1 MKTFR
6 TESLLFVVVLLF
18 AVNSAVDAQT
28 AGSLEGNWMGTLQIP
43 SGELRVVFRISK
55 NADGT
60 YGGFTDSPDQYQF
73 GIRLGS
79 VTFQDGSVRIEVPG
93 VGSYEGKMV
102 ASDTIEGGLYA
113 GKLPLTLKRVE
124 QTPEPPRRPQTPQK
138 PYPYREEEVAYD
150 NAAASVRIAG
160 TLTIPAGNGPFPAVL
175 LIAGSGAADRDETI
189 FAHKPFL
196 VLADHLTRMGI
207 AVLRVDKRG
216 VGQTTGT
223 FRGSGIK
230 DFASDALAGVQYLKT
245 RPEVDGKKIGLVGH
259 SEGGGTAS
267 VVATQSRDVSYVVL
281 LGSMGMSGYDI
292 LVLQD
297 GTEARAAGKSD
308 EEIAL
313 IRGYSRRF
321 YSIILEETER
331 TAIEERARKLQ
342 DSLTEA
348 EKKALGWP
356 NLGGSLS
363 LNWALNPAARE
374 MLQFDICPILRK
386 VSCPVLALNGSK
398 DSQVPPKENLGGIAR
413 ELKAGG
419 NRNVTIREMPG
430 LNHLF
435 QTCETGATSEYVKIE
450 ETMAP
455 AALEAISSWIAEQ
468 R

>member
-1 MKTFR
+1 MNPIRVALVTI
-6 TESLLFVVVLLF
+6 TAALSFVVCGM
-18 AVNSAVDAQT
+18 ASVDAP
-28 AGSLEGNWMGTLQIP
+28 GLLEGNWMGTLTIP
-43 SGELRVVFRISK
+43 SGELRVVFRILK

-79 VTFQDGSVRIEVPG
+79 VTFQDGSVSIEVPG
-93 VGSYEGKMV
+93 VGSYQGKMV

-124 QTPEPPRRPQTPQK
+124 QTPEPPRRPQIPQK

-150 NAAASVRIAG
+150 NSAASVRIAG

-196 VLADHLTRMGI
+196 VLADHLTRKGI

-259 SEGGGTAS
+259 SEGGATAS
-267 VVATQSRDVSYVVL
+267 VVAAQTHDVAYIVL

-430 LNHLF
+430 MNHLF

>member
-1 MKTFR
+1 
-6 TESLLFVVVLLF
+6 
-18 AVNSAVDAQT
+18 
-28 AGSLEGNWMGTLQIP
+28 
-43 SGELRVVFRISK
+43 
-55 NADGT
+55 
-60 YGGFTDSPDQYQF
+60 
-73 GIRLGS
+73 
-79 VTFQDGSVRIEVPG
+79 
-93 VGSYEGKMV
+93 
-102 ASDTIEGGLYA
+102 
-113 GKLPLTLKRVE
+113 
-124 QTPEPPRRPQTPQK
+124 
-138 PYPYREEEVAYD
+138 
-150 NAAASVRIAG
+150 
-160 TLTIPAGNGPFPAVL
+160 VL

-196 VLADHLTRMGI
+196 VLADHLTRKGI

-230 DFASDALAGVQYLKT
+230 DFASDAFAGVQYLKT

-259 SEGGGTAS
+259 SEGGATAS
-267 VVATQSRDVSYVVL
+267 VVAAQTRDVEYIVL

-363 LNWALNPAARE
+363 LDWALNPAARE

-455 AALEAISSWIAEQ
+455 AALEAISGWIGTQ

>member
-1 MKTFR
+1 
-6 TESLLFVVVLLF
+6 
-18 AVNSAVDAQT
+18 
-28 AGSLEGNWMGTLQIP
+28 
-43 SGELRVVFRISK
+43 
-55 NADGT
+55 
-60 YGGFTDSPDQYQF
+60 
-73 GIRLGS
+73 
-79 VTFQDGSVRIEVPG
+79 
-93 VGSYEGKMV
+93 VGSYQGKMV

-124 QTPEPPRRPQTPQK
+124 QTPEAPRRPQIPQK
-138 PYPYREEEVAYD
+138 PYPYRGEEVAYD
-150 NAAASVRIAG
+150 NSAASVRIAG

-196 VLADHLTRMGI
+196 VLADHLTRKGI

-259 SEGGGTAS
+259 SEGGATAS
-267 VVATQSRDVSYVVL
+267 VVAAQTHDVAYIVL

-455 AALEAISSWIAEQ
+455 AALEAISSWIGEQ